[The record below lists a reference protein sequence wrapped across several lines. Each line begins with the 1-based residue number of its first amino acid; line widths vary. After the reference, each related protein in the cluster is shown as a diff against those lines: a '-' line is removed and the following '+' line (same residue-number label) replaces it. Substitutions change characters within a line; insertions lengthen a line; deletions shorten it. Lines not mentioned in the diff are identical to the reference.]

1 MKKPILNTL
10 KHILILSMF
19 LFISCTKQTQL
30 RIIVTSDIHGLV
42 FPYDFVNQR
51 EADGSLAQLETYLK
65 QFESKD
71 DYVLLD
77 NGDFLQGQPSVYY
90 SNFVDKKSWHIT
102 SFAMNR
108 LGYDAASVG
117 NHDIEAGP
125 EVYNRLKEDFK
136 FPWLAANIIEKQ
148 SGNPYFKPYTIIE
161 KKGIKNAVLGLC
173 TSSVP
178 TWLPEKLWVGLEFA
192 DMYATAKKWV
202 PIILEKEKP
211 DLLIGLFHSGSGDA
225 DNNSSSPENASLY
238 IAKNIPGFHIII
250 TGHDHKT
257 TVEEIENTEGDKVL
271 VIGPGGHFEKVSHI
285 ALLFKGRGKQ
295 PEIVVAENIS
305 IKSSRSD
312 PEFMRLSA
320 SKFKATTDFC
330 IRPVGNLYKTIS
342 SRDAFWGSSAFVDLV
357 HRAQLALSNAE
368 ISLAAPLGFDA
379 QLYRGVIYFRDLL
392 RLYRYENFLYV
403 MNLSG
408 KEIKDHLEYSYS
420 LWIDSMGSENDY
432 LLAFRKD
439 KAGKPE
445 VNEDN
450 GKARLKNVYYNF
462 DSAAGIE
469 YEVDVRKPAGERVTI
484 KRMSDGKAF
493 SEKKIYRVAI
503 NSYRGSGGGGHLTDG
518 AGIAHKDLASRIE
531 WCSDKDLREM
541 IFEWLYTLDA
551 IPDQALNNWRM
562 IPAPWVE
569 KAKAKENPMLFEQQ

>member
-1 MKKPILNTL
+1 MKKPILNAL
-10 KHILILSMF
+10 KHILILSVF
-19 LFISCTKQTQL
+19 LFVSCTKQTQL

-77 NGDFLQGQPSVYY
+77 NGDFLQGQPSVYH

-108 LGYDAASVG
+108 LGYDAACVG

-125 EVYNRLKEDFK
+125 EVYNRLKEEFK

-161 KKGIKNAVLGLC
+161 KKGIKIAVLGLC

-178 TWLPEKLWVGLEFA
+178 TWLPEKLWTGLEFA
-192 DMYATAKKWV
+192 DMYTTAKKWV

-211 DLLIGLFHSGSGDA
+211 DLLIGLFHSGSGNA
-225 DNNSSSPENASLY
+225 DDNSSSPENASLY

-257 TVEEIENTEGDKVL
+257 TVEEIVNTEGGKVL
-271 VIGPGGHFEKVSHI
+271 VIGPGGYFEKVSHI
-285 ALLFKGRGKQ
+285 DLLFKGKGKQ

-312 PEFMRLSA
+312 PEFIKLTA

-342 SRDAFWGSSAFVDLV
+342 SRDAFWGSSAFVDLI

-420 LWIDSMGSENDY
+420 LWIDSMGSENDH
-432 LLAFRKD
+432 LLAFKKD

-445 VNEDN
+445 INEDN
-450 GKARLKNVYYNF
+450 GKVRLKNVYYNF

-469 YEVDVRKPAGERVTI
+469 YEVDVRKPAGERVSI

-493 SEKKIYRVAI
+493 SEQKTYRVAI
-503 NSYRGSGGGGHLTDG
+503 NSYRGSGGGGHLTEG
-518 AGIAHKDLASRIE
+518 AGIAHKDLASRIV

-541 IFEWLYTLDA
+541 IFEWLFTLDA
-551 IPDQALNNWRM
+551 IPDQALNNWQM
-562 IPAPWVE
+562 VPAPWVE
-569 KAKAKENPMLFEQQ
+569 KAKAKESPMLFGR